1 MADPNLTET
10 LAQKNPNA
18 YRARF
23 KRLSLPEQ
31 RAHADSLSP
40 QAYAGHCTALGE
52 VPSVNVHLTA
62 AGASVDWLRVEFGG
76 LKVTFEKVTWA
87 DAARHLST
95 SLAALPGVGVA
106 GSLMLGADAIAAE
119 QSLGPGLRAL
129 GWSLT
134 GIEFTTT
141 NTTDGGRVR
150 APFATAATIILE
162 GSTGAGPLRGH
173 VCLAEH
179 QLETA
184 EPAWQ
189 ALSSRLGTP
198 WRRT

>member
-1 MADPNLTET
+1 MADPNLTEA

-40 QAYAGHCTALGE
+40 EAYLGHCTALGE
-52 VPSVNVHLTA
+52 APSVTVHLTA
-62 AGASVDWLRVEFGG
+62 TGASVDWLRVEFGG
-76 LKVTFEKVTWA
+76 LKVTFEKVTWP
-87 DAARHLST
+87 DAARHLAT
-95 SLAALPGVGVA
+95 SLAALPGVAVA
-106 GSLMLGADAIAAE
+106 GSLMLSADSAQAE

-134 GIEFTTT
+134 GIEFTTS
-141 NTTDGGRVR
+141 NTSDGGRVR
-150 APFATAATIILE
+150 AAFATAATIILE
-162 GSTGAGPLRGH
+162 GTTGAGPLRGH

-179 QLETA
+179 QVAAA

-189 ALSSRLGTP
+189 ALATRLETP